1 MFKLEKRHWVFIGLV
16 GLLFTTAFINYT
28 FNTQS
33 GDINQ
38 IALKPTPTPQLEE
51 SQSPSTGGTDGSET
65 QEGGDDVTT
74 NASSTYF
81 TNFRAERTANREK
94 EIGYLDAI
102 ISDKNSDQD
111 TISDAQDQKLA
122 LVAAMEK
129 EVTIEGLVKAKGF
142 KDCVVTIQ
150 KGTVNVVVDNDEEL
164 TQEQAAQILEIAR
177 RESGED
183 VENIK
188 ILPKN

>member
-1 MFKLEKRHWVFIGLV
+1 MVIPFCSSSIYNLID
-16 GLLFTTAFINYT
+16 NYLPKE
-28 FNTQS
+28 
-33 GDINQ
+33 
-38 IALKPTPTPQLEE
+38 IAEE
-51 SQSPSTGGTDGSET
+51 LT
-65 QEGGDDVTT
+65 QEEKALFIQKWQLYIGPQ
-74 NASSTYF
+74 
-81 TNFRAERTANREK
+81 K

-164 TQEQAAQILEIAR
+164 TQEQAAQILER
-177 RESGED
+177 C
-183 VENIK
+183 V
-188 ILPKN
+188 